1 MLDTVDAATAPALR
15 SKGLAL
21 GADPLA
27 AKLLSDRS
35 NPRHRRGPLG
45 AKFVSLIAR
54 SSAPRKIWL
63 YGLTAIGD
71 LAHPESGWCGPRW
84 SEIILSGREP
94 RQLG

>member
-1 MLDTVDAATAPALR
+1 MLDTVDAATAPAHR

-35 NPRHRRGPLG
+35 NPRHRRGPLE

-71 LAHPESGWCGPRW
+71 LARESGWCGSRW
-84 SEIILSGREP
+84 SEIILRGREP